1 MTSPPPSGAPW
12 ARLRELF
19 DAALPLS
26 GAERDALLAD
36 PALDAALV
44 AELRSLLAHAGELAQ
59 ADAAGAVFLG
69 QPAAPA
75 LAGAVADAGLQLG
88 PWRLASPLG
97 AGGMGEVWRA
107 ERADGRYEGAA
118 AVKLLKRGMDSAAV
132 LARFALEQQALARL
146 NHPHIARLLD
156 AGLSA
161 DGRPYFVMELVDG
174 QPIDRAC
181 EGQPLEARLQLFLQ
195 LADAVAHA
203 HRNLLVHRDLKPGNV
218 LVDGQGQV
226 KLLDFGIA
234 KALSAG
240 DTDAGDTTLH
250 GQRPFTPHYASP
262 EQVRGEPVSTATD
275 LYSLGVLLY
284 VMLTGQ
290 RPYGRGATNPMEVAR
305 AVLEE
310 EPTRPSS
317 VTTPAP
323 GWETTRRRLQG
334 DLDNILLKA
343 LEKPVERRYA
353 SVDAL
358 AADIRAFLGGYPVSA
373 RPARAAYVLGKF
385 VRRNRW
391 AVLAGGLGGL
401 GLATG
406 LSAALLSER
415 WAALLGVVGLAA
427 GLVLALLQAREAA
440 RARDAAA
447 AARDE
452 ARQRL
457 GEIKRITTDLV
468 FRHGDAVNLLSGG
481 AASQE
486 ALLQETVA
494 SLEPALAAA
503 PDDAEL
509 LAMMASALARL
520 AEIQGNTVTAAPERA
535 PEARATVRR
544 ALSLGERAWAAQ
556 RGDARFAQWHA
567 RARTVQ
573 AQTLR
578 DQQRLPEAV
587 AALQR
592 AIAEAR
598 ESLALQRE
606 AMPRAYMATAVANLQ
621 LLLGQV
627 HDHANLPSLHQ
638 PEAALAALAQAEA
651 TYRELQAQPELLR
664 ALDATGP
671 AGSPSADCY
680 LRHQQG
686 TIAGARSLILQRQ
699 GRDAESRAAAEAA
712 LALRQHNVALE
723 PHFVAWRDGLM
734 TEANTLAQA
743 CLRLGDGP
751 AALTAATLARDTAL
765 ALARDEG
772 PNSKWAGVQPLLAP
786 AWAGALLAVG
796 RLHEA
801 RAAAVTALTALLER
815 QQAAPQDEA
824 LQRRVAALQDLLHR
838 AEQHDDAGAP
848 PA

>member
-1 MTSPPPSGAPW
+1 MSTAPPPGADW

-19 DAALPLS
+19 DTALALAP
-26 GAERDALLAD
+26 AEREALLAR
-36 PALDAALV
+36 PGLPPALV
-44 AELRSLLAHAGELAQ
+44 AELRSLLAHAAQVAQ
-59 ADAAGAVFLG
+59 ADGFLDRAAE
-69 QPAAPA
+69 PA
-75 LAGAVADAGLQLG
+75 LAAATGAAGQQLG
-88 PWRLASPLG
+88 AWRLVAPLG

-107 ERADGRYEGAA
+107 ERADGRYQGAA

-132 LARFALEQQALARL
+132 LARFAQEQQALARL

-156 AGLSA
+156 AGLSP

-181 EGQPLEARLQLFLQ
+181 EALALEARLQLFLQ

-203 HRNLLVHRDLKPGNV
+203 HRHLLVHRDLKPGNV
-218 LVDGQGQV
+218 LVSTEGQV

-234 KALSAG
+234 KALSPEAG
-240 DTDAGDTTLH
+240 PAGAADTGADTGADTTQQ

-290 RPYGRGATNPMEVAR
+290 RPYGRQATSPLEAAR

-317 VTTPAP
+317 VATPSP
-323 GWETTRRRLQG
+323 GWEATRRRLQG

-343 LEKPVERRYA
+343 LEKPLARRYA

-358 AADIRAFLGGYPVSA
+358 AADIRACLGGFPVSA
-373 RPARAAYVLGKF
+373 RPASAAYVLAKF

-401 GLATG
+401 GLASG

-415 WAALLGVVGLAA
+415 AAAALGVCGLGAGLA
-427 GLVLALLQAREAA
+427 LALLQAREAA

-457 GEIKRITTDLV
+457 GELKRITTDLV
-468 FRHGDAVNLLSGG
+468 FRHGDAVNLLPGG

-503 PDDAEL
+503 PDDGEL

-535 PEARATVRR
+535 PEARATVAR
-544 ALSLGERAWAAQ
+544 ALALGERAWPTQ
-556 RGDARFAQWHA
+556 RADARFAQWQL

-587 AALQR
+587 AALR
-592 AIAEAR
+592 RGIAEAQ
-598 ESLALQRE
+598 EALALQQ
-606 AMPRAYMATAVANLQ
+606 APMPRAYMATGVANLQ
-621 LLLGQV
+621 LLLGQI
-627 HDHANLPSLHQ
+627 HDHGHLPSLGQ
-638 PEAALAALAQAEA
+638 PDEALAALAAAEA
-651 TYRELQAQPELLR
+651 TYLQMQAQPALLA

-671 AGSPSADCY
+671 AGSPSAGCY
-680 LRHQQG
+680 LRHQLG
-686 TIAGARSLILQRQ
+686 TIHGARALILQRQ
-699 GRDAESRAAAEAA
+699 GRDAEMRAAAETA
-712 LALRQHNVALE
+712 LALRQQNVALE
-723 PHFVAWRDGLM
+723 PRVVAWRDGLV
-734 TEANTLAQA
+734 TEANILAQA
-743 CLRLGDGP
+743 CLRVGDAS
-751 AALTAATLARDTAL
+751 AALAAATLARHTAL
-765 ALARDEG
+765 ALAQDEG
-772 PNSKWAGVQPLLAP
+772 PHSKWAGVQPLLAP
-786 AWAGALLAVG
+786 AWAGALLALG
-796 RLHEA
+796 RVEEA
-801 RAAAVTALTALLER
+801 HAAIGPALA
-815 QQAAPQDEA
+815 A
-824 LQRRVAALQDLLHR
+824 LQQRLQAQPGDAALQQRVAALQALQAR
-838 AEQHDDAGAP
+838 AAG
-848 PA
+848 

>member
-1 MTSPPPSGAPW
+1 MAVTSPPSRGADW

-19 DAALPLS
+19 DAALPLPPP
-26 GAERDALLAD
+26 EREALLAD
-36 PALDAALV
+36 PSLDAALV
-44 AELRSLLAHAGELAQ
+44 AELRSLLAHAGAVAQ
-59 ADAAGAVFLG
+59 ADAAGSAFLER
-69 QPAAPA
+69 AAEPA
-75 LAGAVADAGLQLG
+75 LAAALTEAGQCLG
-88 PWRLASPLG
+88 PWRLVSPLG

-107 ERADGRYEGAA
+107 ERADGRYQGSA

-132 LARFALEQQALARL
+132 LARFAQEQQALARL

-156 AGLSA
+156 AGLSS
-161 DGRPYFVMELVDG
+161 DQRPYFVMELVDG

-181 EGQPLEARLQLFLQ
+181 EGLGLEARLALFLQ

-218 LVDGQGQV
+218 LVGADGQV

-234 KALSAG
+234 KAIDPLEGADPGTTAAG
-240 DTDAGDTTLH
+240 E
-250 GQRPFTPHYASP
+250 RPFTPHYASP

-290 RPYGRGATNPMEVAR
+290 RPYGRTATSPLDAAR

-317 VTTPAP
+317 VATPAP
-323 GWETTRRRLQG
+323 GWQATRRRLQG

-343 LEKPVERRYA
+343 LEKPIERRYA

-358 AADIRAFLGGYPVSA
+358 AADIRAFLGGFPVSA
-373 RPARAAYVLGKF
+373 RAASAGYVLAKF

-391 AVLAGGLGGL
+391 AVAAGGLGGL
-401 GLATG
+401 GLAMG
-406 LSAALLSER
+406 LSAALLTER
-415 WAALLGVVGLAA
+415 VAAALGVAGLAA

-457 GEIKRITTDLV
+457 GELKRVTTDLV
-468 FRHGDAVNLLSGG
+468 FRHGDAVNLLPGG
-481 AASQE
+481 AATQE
-486 ALLQETVA
+486 ALLRETVA

-503 PDDAEL
+503 PDDGEL
-509 LAMMASALARL
+509 LAMMAAALARL

-535 PEARATVRR
+535 PEARATVAR
-544 ALSLGERAWAAQ
+544 ALALGERAWPRQ
-556 RGDARFAQWHA
+556 RGDWRFAQWHA
-567 RARTVQ
+567 RTRTVQ

-578 DQQRLPEAV
+578 GQRRLEEAV
-587 AALQR
+587 QVLQR
-592 AIAEAR
+592 AIAEAA

-606 AMPRAYMATAVANLQ
+606 PMPRAYMATAVANLQ

-627 HDHANLPSLHQ
+627 HDHANLPSLNQ

-651 TYRELQAQPELLR
+651 TYRAMQAQPALLQ
-664 ALDATGP
+664 ALDAEGP

-680 LRHQQG
+680 LRHQVG
-686 TIAGARSLILQRQ
+686 TILGARALIRQRQ
-699 GRDAESRAAAEAA
+699 DRNAEMRAAAEAA
-712 LALRQHNVALE
+712 LALRRENVERE
-723 PHFVAWRDGLM
+723 PHIVAWRDGLM

-743 CLRLGDGP
+743 CLRTGDAA
-751 AALTAATLARDTAL
+751 AALAAATLARDTAQ

-772 PNSKWAGVQPLLAP
+772 PQSKWAGVQPLLAP
-786 AWAGALLAVG
+786 AWVGALLALG
-796 RLHEA
+796 RVDEA
-801 RAAAVTALTALLER
+801 RAALAPAISEVQER
-815 QQAAPQDEA
+815 LAAQPDDGV
-824 LQRRVAALQDLLHR
+824 LQVRLAALRELQAR
-838 AEQHDDAGAP
+838 AQGS
-848 PA
+848 